1 MSSVLMT
8 LIVKTLELE
17 KDQILSSKFK
27 TLTYFSLIWNPYFVK
42 EFIKNYFFL
51 TKLDNESDRDVTT

>member
-1 MSSVLMT
+1 MTTPHHGIPWKTMSSVLMT

-27 TLTYFSLIWNPYFVK
+27 TLT
-42 EFIKNYFFL
+42 
-51 TKLDNESDRDVTT
+51 